1 MSRGATYLGLLANLR
16 QDEHLREAHSRRFST
31 EVIRPRR
38 RGGLSA
44 FVLRALRISKR

>member
-16 QDEHLREAHSRRFST
+16 QDEHLRDAHNRSYSRQ
-31 EVIRPRR
+31 VIRPRR

-44 FVLRALRISKR
+44 FVLRTLRITKR